1 MNPKKVQNLDKSY
14 KENIPS
20 FGKAY
25 INNDDKWDL
34 KEATPI
40 FKKLATEL
48 PLGRVCIIGCGRG
61 YDAIAFAEKGFHV
74 TAIDFAPPQ
83 FHP

>member
-14 KENIPS
+14 KENIS
-20 FGKAY
+20 QFWEDLY
-25 INNDDKWDL
+25 QTNDDKWDL

-48 PLGRVCIIGCGRG
+48 PPGRV
-61 YDAIAFAEKGFHV
+61 
-74 TAIDFAPPQ
+74 
-83 FHP
+83 